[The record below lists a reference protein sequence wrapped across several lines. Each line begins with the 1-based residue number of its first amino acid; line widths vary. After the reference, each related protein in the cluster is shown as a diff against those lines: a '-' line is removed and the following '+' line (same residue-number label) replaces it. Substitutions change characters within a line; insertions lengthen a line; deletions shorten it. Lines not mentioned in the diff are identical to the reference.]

1 MQRTS
6 WWFSLE
12 QQILVSANYPDFS
25 ILVKEDGEGGQEGD
39 ALSRYHCRQQDPTLL
54 LLRPWCLREGG
65 SPEWKAFAKVF
76 FQISQNVIMGQ
87 ELRIYSG

>member
-1 MQRTS
+1 MPSLDITAGSRT
-6 WWFSLE
+6 L
-12 QQILVSANYPDFS
+12 
-25 ILVKEDGEGGQEGD
+25 
-39 ALSRYHCRQQDPTLL
+39 PTLL
-54 LLRPWCLREGG
+54 LLRPWCLREVG